1 MTDISRYISSIA
13 SSPTARQPRRAAA
26 VMNVRVAMRRLSAKV
41 VKAEML
47 LSEIGDE
54 LSLIIEQFRQSPW
67 QGAGGPAGGSGG
79 GGGKRPRR
87 IGAEPLPGVTQV
99 EIRRNPTDGSA
110 EVEVKGY
117 PAFRLTRVLADL
129 LEALCEET
137 GGSVDRK
144 VGWKTILSL
153 QKRLGQRACKRLTR
167 TAVTSRIFRLRDAL
181 TDALG
186 HDRLIESSRRLG
198 YRFAKLSARCT
209 AGDII

>member
-1 MTDISRYISSIA
+1 MTDKRRYIPTPA
-13 SSPTARQPRRAAA
+13 SSPTARQARSTGFS
-26 VMNVRVAMRRLSAKV
+26 MNLRVSMRRLSAKV

-54 LSLIIEQFRQSPW
+54 LSLIIEHLRETGW
-67 QGAGGPAGGSGG
+67 QGAGGSAGGDGA
-79 GGGKRPRR
+79 GGKRTRR
-87 IGAEPLPGVTQV
+87 IGSEPLPGIKHV
-99 EIRRNPTDGSA
+99 EIQRNPDGSA
-110 EVEVKGY
+110 EVEIKGY
-117 PAFRLTRVLADL
+117 PAFHLTRVLADL

-137 GGSVDRK
+137 GGSIDQK

-181 TDALG
+181 AAALG
-186 HDRLIESSRRLG
+186 HDRLIESSRKLG
-198 YRFAKLSARCT
+198 YRFAKLSTRCG